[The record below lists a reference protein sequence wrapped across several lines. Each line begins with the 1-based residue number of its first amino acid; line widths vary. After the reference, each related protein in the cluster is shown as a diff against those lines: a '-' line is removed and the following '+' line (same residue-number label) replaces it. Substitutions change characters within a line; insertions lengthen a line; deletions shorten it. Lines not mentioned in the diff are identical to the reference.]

1 MVTGLESTQDSLP
14 KPATVSTSF
23 CDSSEG
29 KVNKIV
35 CRSLLKLQQAH
46 LHDED
51 GQHNKNTR
59 DNVPEAHGMPLEWA
73 VTVCEQ
79 QCKRS
84 QQEYNKVEHTD
95 VIMIFE
101 HAGGSSKSTDTNN
114 TIKVKLDG
122 F

>member
-1 MVTGLESTQDSLP
+1 MVTGLESAQDNLP
-14 KPATVSTSF
+14 KSATVGTSF
-23 CDSSEG
+23 CNSSEG

-35 CRSLLKLQQAH
+35 CRSLLKLRQAH

-59 DNVPEAHGMPLEWA
+59 DNVAEAHGMPLECT

-84 QQEYNKVEHTD
+84 HQEYNGVEHTD
-95 VIMIFE
+95 VIMIPK
-101 HAGGSSKSTDTNN
+101 HAGGSSKSTDTDN
-114 TIKVKLDG
+114 TTEVKLNG